1 MRPDYPVSAAAM
13 RRSQER
19 SGRVTVFPSAYEA
32 GGLGIP
38 AANNVTERGRYFA
51 RNTSASAQ
59 SFRWKVSF
67 EAVLGSISPIDSIL
81 PGAQRPS
88 FADAKTG

>member
-1 MRPDYPVSAAAM
+1 MRK
-13 RRSQER
+13 SQER
-19 SGRVTVFPSAYEA
+19 SRRVTVFPSAYEA
-32 GGLGIP
+32 GSLGIP
-38 AANNVTERGRYFA
+38 AANNVTERSRYFA

-67 EAVLGSISPIDSIL
+67 EAVLGSINLAADNNL

-88 FADAKTG
+88 FADARTG